1 VGFLRRLVG
10 GGHSGG
16 ADKPAENEPDDTT
29 ADADGPDD
37 AERARELEVLRE
49 DQARQDD
56 LIRRQQRYASY
67 AWEPPKQGGDR
78 RSDDGQDDGADS
90 R

>member
-1 VGFLRRLVG
+1 MGFLRRILG
-10 GGHSGG
+10 GG
-16 ADKPAENEPDDTT
+16 PAHNDDER
-29 ADADGPDD
+29 AESEGDEDGPDE
-37 AERARELEVLRE
+37 AERAHDLEVLRE

-78 RSDDGQDDGADS
+78 RADDGQDEGS
-90 R
+90 GRG